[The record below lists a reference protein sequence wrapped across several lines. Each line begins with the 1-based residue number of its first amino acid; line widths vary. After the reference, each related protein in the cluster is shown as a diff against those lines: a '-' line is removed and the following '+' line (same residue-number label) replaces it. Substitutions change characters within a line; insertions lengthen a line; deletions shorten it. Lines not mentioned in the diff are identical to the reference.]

1 MDMSEIKLP
10 EVKVLVA
17 FGRIGVD
24 LVASRMLSMT
34 TLFGVVAVSSY
45 SVYAASWQGAACV
58 VVMAFCFMVAVRAES
73 RQAPKEE

>member
-1 MDMSEIKLP
+1 METSDLKALA
-10 EVKVLVA
+10 A
-17 FGRIGVD
+17 FGKLGLD
-24 LVASRMLSMT
+24 LAASKILSLTVVFGIVAI
-34 TLFGVVAVSSY
+34 SSY